1 MWWYYMKNWARR
13 LATPITMRRMWK
25 QAEGQRNSPLRLR
38 AFRWTAEGK
47 TNTRAK
53 PHVAPEYLHERTHTL
68 GNYSNYNTYNF
79 VFHYLQ
85 VGLEKW
91 ESVKSFFVCL
101 FGIWLFETAPSY
113 RQNLFFLFFLCNIS
127 AHTHTWSEI
136 FFGGKINKQTKSLFF
151 KLISSWKSLYQF
163 ICILLD
169 SICPYSCR
177 FFFQLT
183 IDL

>member
-1 MWWYYMKNWARR
+1 M
-13 LATPITMRRMWK
+13 
-25 QAEGQRNSPLRLR
+25 
-38 AFRWTAEGK
+38 
-47 TNTRAK
+47 
-53 PHVAPEYLHERTHTL
+53 VLHEKLGQEVGHSDHDEKDVEASRGPAQFTATSQGLQMDSWGEDKHQSQTTCRPRVPTRTNTHTL

-91 ESVKSFFVCL
+91 ESVKSFSFVCL
-101 FGIWLFETAPSY
+101 EYDYLKQLPLIGK
-113 RQNLFFLFFLCNIS
+113 FFSFFFLCNIA